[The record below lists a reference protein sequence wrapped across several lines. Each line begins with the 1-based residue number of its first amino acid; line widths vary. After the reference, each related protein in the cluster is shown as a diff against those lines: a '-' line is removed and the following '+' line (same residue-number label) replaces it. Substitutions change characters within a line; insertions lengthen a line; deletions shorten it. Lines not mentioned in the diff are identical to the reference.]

1 MGSLTTADY
10 RKILEFYNLPI
21 PSNKKSLKKKAEDI
35 LALKLCRCIKK
46 FENVEEDKA
55 IGICTRSVLNKKGLT
70 RSGKLTCRKK
80 RKLSLSKTMKQ
91 KK

>member
-1 MGSLTTADY
+1 MGSLNNSDY

-21 PSNKKSLKKKAEDI
+21 PSNKKILKKKAEDI

-46 FENVEEDKA
+46 FEFVEEAKA
-55 IGICTRSVLNKKGLT
+55 IGICTRSVLNKKGLK
-70 RSGKLTCRKK
+70 RSRQFTCRKK
-80 RKLSLSKTMKQ
+80 QKLSLTKTMKQ

>member
-1 MGSLTTADY
+1 MGSLTSADY
-10 RKILEFYNLPI
+10 KKILEFYNLPI
-21 PSNKKSLKKKAEDI
+21 PSNKKSLKKKAEDV

-46 FENVEEDKA
+46 FESVEEAKA
-55 IGICTRSVLNKKGLT
+55 IGICTRSVLNKKGLK
-70 RSGKLTCRKK
+70 RSGQFTCRKK